1 MPAEPIL
8 QPVWHAIITH
18 GAGVVD
24 HWLFPATVGLLSFTV
39 VCLGFTV
46 KDLRRR
52 ATNKIVADRWPSR
65 QDITQAALPQMLI
78 YVSANALGWSLADT
92 HIELPAQAPGLFT
105 LLWQVLACFVV
116 SDFLIYWEHR
126 FMHAIPLLRRKIHS
140 VHHKYLYPFSWA
152 GGWVHPLEDAVVIAC
167 VVTPTLLF
175 SVHPLSFW
183 VFVAVWVACLI
194 EEHSGYDVFWSP
206 HRWLPFAWGG
216 GGAPHDPHHNLNVN
230 KNYGFV
236 FTIWDKLFGT
246 YMTLAEAEQKR
257 ARTHPRAE
265 SD

>member
-1 MPAEPIL
+1 M
-8 QPVWHAIITH
+8 
-18 GAGVVD
+18 
-24 HWLFPATVGLLSFTV
+24 
-39 VCLGFTV
+39 
-46 KDLRRR
+46 
-52 ATNKIVADRWPSR
+52 
-65 QDITQAALPQMLI
+65 
-78 YVSANALGWSLADT
+78 
-92 HIELPAQAPGLFT
+92 
-105 LLWQVLACFVV
+105 
-116 SDFLIYWEHR
+116 
-126 FMHAIPLLRRKIHS
+126 
-140 VHHKYLYPFSWA
+140 
-152 GGWVHPLEDAVVIAC
+152 IAC